1 MVRWWFRFGRSV
13 GWVIGVGEDDGWA
26 VGFGHRRDGGDVV
39 QGITQVADVVRWC
52 AAGKTSLLHA
62 R

>member
-39 QGITQVADVVRWC
+39 QGIT
-52 AAGKTSLLHA
+52 
-62 R
+62 